1 MSNGLDILRL
11 VHSPVELVMLPWF
24 NVDNPLWLRQFVN
37 PRYKEVA
44 AACTHDLPSWAVCW
58 ASPHVRFPDDGVLS
72 LQAVFVD
79 TICNLSAFNIL
90 EADESY
96 PRNIPSA
103 ASIPNAYS
111 DLAGLKEAFWR
122 TIIAN
127 STSTGDEPPLSWRL
141 LIEQRRWGRYG
152 TSEMVGSGINFG
164 LHSFALRNLK
174 LLLPG
179 GYPLGD
185 LLGYKGPH
193 QAWGG
198 NKKSD
203 VVEQHS
209 ELDERDAVS
218 WASNALAWRRLAV
231 TGSGRLALTVAA
243 VLDGDTVV
251 VLPGCSTPVVIR
263 YVDSGWKLI
272 GEIFVYGLMNGE
284 TATMVRDG
292 LLEVHKEGDQ
302 ERIEV
307 TWSYLASSRSTL
319 LQRQGDESFTP
330 TKDLIDN
337 IPPYA
342 ILSRTWG
349 EDDEEVVLS
358 CWR

>member
-58 ASPHVRFPDDGVLS
+58 ACKCAPLARLPRNYQAHDGLPAPHVRFPDDGVLS

-111 DLAGLKEAFWR
+111 DLAGLKGAFWR

-292 LLEVHKEGDQ
+292 LLEVSEISLH
-302 ERIEV
+302 
-307 TWSYLASSRSTL
+307 
-319 LQRQGDESFTP
+319 
-330 TKDLIDN
+330 
-337 IPPYA
+337 
-342 ILSRTWG
+342 
-349 EDDEEVVLS
+349 
-358 CWR
+358 